1 MRNDMSRIENYQ
13 FSMQS
18 NELSINGNR
27 TRMAKYRGMIMESL
41 SATKVILSQK
51 CVTIFQV
58 LISQDADE
66 MNARTFKRKNK
77 FFHFN
82 FFPSLERCLSK
93 FVTLPTIITIPDK
106 FNPDDNT
113 YAVFHLEIIKFFFSI
128 FLRKVWSIERQI
140 ERNSRRSSSRRRREK

>member
-1 MRNDMSRIENYQ
+1 MSYQ
-13 FSMQS
+13 STA
-18 NELSINGNR
+18 IAR

-77 FFHFN
+77 FFHVN
-82 FFPSLERCLSK
+82 FIFSLERCLSK

-113 YAVFHLEIIKFFFSI
+113 YAVFHLEIIKFFFV
-128 FLRKVWSIERQI
+128 FLRKAWSIETQI